1 MWETEATA
9 SGSGEHAL
17 LVARS
22 MIQEEAQL
30 RRRVGM
36 QDDKIKLLQS
46 ALSERP
52 PLPLPLA
59 AEAGKQ
65 AAIRPQPAKQ
75 KALSRFKSMDSYLVG
90 PGSSSTP
97 PKSAAQMHSHKDFKR
112 LKAFTQAI
120 MTVHHDA
127 GIARSHL
134 EELRKSA
141 DTREQLSQSADI
153 EASNPR
159 RNRAR
164 SKSSHNVYAALS
176 KEHETAEKS
185 LFASVMNWH
194 LLPNGHDDGRF
205 RKVWDWLIVFFV
217 MLTTYWTPFR
227 VAFLRVK
234 VAEIQPWEYLV
245 DSFFAMD
252 MILTF
257 FTGTHVFPT
266 VVCPQLRHWTSPFST
281 ITRQLRAPTQH
292 TKTDQLWCSQKAELQ
307 SDI

>member
-52 PLPLPLA
+52 TLPLPPA

-141 DTREQLSQSADI
+141 DTREQLSQSEDI

-257 FTGTHVFPT
+257 FTGTHVFS
-266 VVCPQLRHWTSPFST
+266 PQWFAHN
-281 ITRQLRAPTQH
+281 
-292 TKTDQLWCSQKAELQ
+292 
-307 SDI
+307 